1 MKNKNSTQNL
11 FGLRTFGKYG
21 LLTDKAGFAFFSV
34 QPTNISVLSAE
45 NIDVKI
51 HHLMMLL
58 SMIPELEIICLDS
71 CECFD
76 GNKVHIKNR
85 LKQEENPHIRKLLE
99 QDMAFLDD
107 IQVEMS
113 TARQFLFCIRFKDK
127 KDEQYGQIFYGSFYL
142 RQQPQMRVG
151 SSGMAAY
158 YGGTSDSGAPCGQ
171 EFCDAPYLQPPCGQL
186 RAAADYTACHTPEQ
200 ADVHNKRCDGIPGCG
215 EQFAGR
221 GAAYC
226 RPET

>member
-1 MKNKNSTQNL
+1 MKNKKSTQNL

-21 LLTDKAGFAFFSV
+21 LQSDKAGLAFFSV

-58 SMIPELEIICLDS
+58 SMTPELEIICLDS

-127 KDEQYGQIFYGSFYL
+127 KDEQIFQQIN
-142 RQQPQMRVG
+142 RVSKVISEHG
-151 SSGMAAY
+151 FDVRRM
-158 YGGTSDSGAPCGQ
+158 
-171 EFCDAPYLQPPCGQL
+171 EK
-186 RAAADYTACHTPEQ
+186 
-200 ADVHNKRCDGIPGCG
+200 ADVKRMLAIYFETSMHG
-215 EQFAGR
+215 EELPDVEGEN
-221 GAAYC
+221 YL
-226 RPET
+226 EVIENV

>member
-1 MKNKNSTQNL
+1 M
-11 FGLRTFGKYG
+11 
-21 LLTDKAGFAFFSV
+21 
-34 QPTNISVLSAE
+34 LSAE

-127 KDEQYGQIFYGSFYL
+127 KDEQIFQQIN
-142 RQQPQMRVG
+142 RVSKVISEHG
-151 SSGMAAY
+151 FDVRRM
-158 YGGTSDSGAPCGQ
+158 
-171 EFCDAPYLQPPCGQL
+171 EK
-186 RAAADYTACHTPEQ
+186 
-200 ADVHNKRCDGIPGCG
+200 ADVKRMLAIYFETSMHG
-215 EQFAGR
+215 EELPDVEGEN
-221 GAAYC
+221 YL
-226 RPET
+226 EVIENV

>member
-1 MKNKNSTQNL
+1 MKNKKSTQNL

-21 LLTDKAGFAFFSV
+21 LQTDKAGLAFFSV
-34 QPTNISVLSAE
+34 QPTNISVLSVE

-76 GNKVHIKNR
+76 GNKAHIKNR
-85 LKQEENPHIRKLLE
+85 LKSEGNPKVKKLLE
-99 QDMAFLDD
+99 QDMEFLDD

-127 KDEQYGQIFYGSFYL
+127 KDEQIFQQIN
-142 RQQPQMRVG
+142 RVSKVISEHG
-151 SSGMAAY
+151 FDVRRM
-158 YGGTSDSGAPCGQ
+158 
-171 EFCDAPYLQPPCGQL
+171 EK
-186 RAAADYTACHTPEQ
+186 
-200 ADVHNKRCDGIPGCG
+200 ADVKRMLAIYFEASMHG
-215 EQFAGR
+215 EEISDIEGEN
-221 GAAYC
+221 YL
-226 RPET
+226 ETA